1 MNLSGNKIMKTVKQ
15 ISQLINSELDQINW
29 NKKPHGLYEP
39 IGYVLNMGGKRIRP
53 TLTLMACNMFSDDVH
68 QALNSAIGLEI
79 FHNFTLLHDD
89 IMDKAD
95 VRRGEPTVHKKWD
108 DNTAI
113 LSGDVMQ
120 IASYQF
126 IAKTPEPHLKRT
138 LDLFS
143 QTAAEIC
150 EGQQYDV
157 EFEHRD
163 KVNSDE
169 YLEMIRL
176 KTAVLLGAALQI
188 GAWIGGANEK
198 DAQLLYDFGIN
209 IGLAFQLKDD
219 LLDVYGNEA
228 TFGKKIGG
236 DILANKKTLLLIH
249 ALQNAKNEDALELE
263 NLLLLSIDKEIEN
276 KFAKM
281 TDILDLKEWIQLSAE
296 KMATDKI
303 NAMTALFSRLGSKKI
318 CEDKMQYFYDK
329 AVAKLKKVSVLEN
342 RKTELI
348 KLAENL
354 MVRMD

>member
-1 MNLSGNKIMKTVKQ
+1 MKSFNEINQLITTKLEQ
-15 ISQLINSELDQINW
+15 ISWS
-29 NKKPHGLYEP
+29 KKPQGLYEP
-39 IGYVLNMGGKRIRP
+39 IGYVLSLGGKRIRP
-53 TLTLMACNMFSDDVH
+53 TLTLMACNLFSEDV
-68 QALNSAIGLEI
+68 QPAMNTALGLEI

-95 VRRGEPTVHKKWD
+95 VRRGHLTVHKKWD

-126 IAKTPEPHLKRT
+126 IAKTPVTYLKPV

-157 EFEHRD
+157 DFEKRE
-163 KVNSDE
+163 KVKGEE

-176 KTAVLLGAALQI
+176 KTAVLLGCALKT
-188 GAWIGGANEK
+188 GAWIGGAGEE

-219 LLDVYGNEA
+219 LLDVYGDET

-236 DILANKKTLLLIH
+236 DILCNKKTYLLIH
-249 ALQNAKNEDALELE
+249 ALELAKGNNASEIQKWLKISDNNLANE
-263 NLLLLSIDKEIEN
+263 
-276 KFAKM
+276 
-281 TDILDLKEWIQLSAE
+281 
-296 KMATDKI
+296 KI
-303 NAMTALFSRLGSKKI
+303 KAITSLYDTLGVKAI
-318 CEDKMQYFYDK
+318 CEDKMQYFYSK
-329 AVAKLKKVSVLEN
+329 AIANLKKVSVLEN
-342 RKTELI
+342 KKQELRN
-348 KLAENL
+348 LAEKL
-354 MVRMD
+354 MFRQE

>member
-1 MNLSGNKIMKTVKQ
+1 MKNFKE
-15 ISQLINSELDQINW
+15 ISQIISTELDQINW
-29 NKKPHGLYEP
+29 SKEPRGLYEP
-39 IGYVLNMGGKRIRP
+39 IGYVLSMGGKRIRP
-53 TLTLMACNMFSDDVH
+53 VLTLMACNLFSDDV
-68 QALNSAIGLEI
+68 QPAVNSALGLEI

-95 VRRGEPTVHKKWD
+95 VRRGQPTVHKKWD

-126 IAKTPEPHLKRT
+126 IAQTPAAQLKRS

-143 QTAAEIC
+143 LTAAEIC

-163 KVNSDE
+163 KVEADE

-188 GAWIGGANEK
+188 GAWIGGAGEE

-219 LLDVYGNEA
+219 LLDVYGDEA

-236 DILANKKTLLLIH
+236 DILCNKKTYMLIH
-249 ALQNAKNEDALELE
+249 ALEKADGKDAAELQSWLEVSDS
-263 NLLLLSIDKEIEN
+263 NLSEN
-276 KFAKM
+276 K
-281 TDILDLKEWIQLSAE
+281 ILAVTTLY
-296 KMATDKI
+296 DK
-303 NAMTALFSRLGSKKI
+303 LGVKQI
-318 CEDKMQYFYDK
+318 CEDKMQFFYSK
-329 AVAKLKKVSVLEN
+329 AVANLEKVSILDN
-342 RKTELI
+342 KKQELRNI
-348 KLAENL
+348 ADKLMFRN
-354 MVRMD
+354 D